1 MTTQHPAT
9 RSRDMDRRCNGWSAE
24 LLKHLGIVANLG
36 VIGIAALLLAGC
48 SIHKQENQEPDI
60 KPYDQIDVNA
70 WRSEL
75 VKAGARND
83 PDMQSLYKAAK
94 KDCDATVDSLAFQF
108 AFKNVHPDWARI
120 GMTYVCPS
128 RLPKVG
134 EALKKVQNL
143 QDNFDQIC
151 RTPRDQRSPGDE
163 RFVVGEGS
171 TCP

>member
-1 MTTQHPAT
+1 
-9 RSRDMDRRCNGWSAE
+9 MDRRRNRRSAE
-24 LLKHLGIVANLG
+24 LLKHLDTVANFG

-48 SIHKQENQEPDI
+48 STHEQQNQEPDV
-60 KPYDQIDVNA
+60 KAYDQIDVHA

-75 VKAGARND
+75 VKAGARSD
-83 PDMQSLYKAAK
+83 PDMQRLYDATT

-108 AFKNVHPDWARI
+108 AFKDIQPDWTRI

-134 EALKKVQNL
+134 EALKQVQPL
-143 QDNFDQIC
+143 HDKFDQIC

-163 RFVVGEGS
+163 RFVVEEGS

>member
-1 MTTQHPAT
+1 
-9 RSRDMDRRCNGWSAE
+9 MDRRCRRWSAE
-24 LLKHLGIVANLG
+24 LLKHLGIVANFG

-48 SIHKQENQEPDI
+48 SSHKQENQEPDI
-60 KPYDQIDVNA
+60 KPYDQIDVHA

-75 VKAGARND
+75 VKAGARSD
-83 PDMQSLYKAAK
+83 PDMQSLYDATK

-134 EALKKVQNL
+134 EALKQVQNL
-143 QDNFDQIC
+143 QDKFDQIC

>member
-1 MTTQHPAT
+1 M
-9 RSRDMDRRCNGWSAE
+9 R
-24 LLKHLGIVANLG
+24 ANFG

-48 SIHKQENQEPDI
+48 SSHKPENQEPDI
-60 KPYDQIDVNA
+60 KPYDQINVNA

-75 VKAGARND
+75 VKAGARSD
-83 PDMQSLYKAAK
+83 PDMQPLYDAAK
-94 KDCDATVDSLAFQF
+94 EDCDATVGSLAFQF

-134 EALKKVQNL
+134 EALKQVQNL
-143 QDNFDQIC
+143 QDTFDQIC

>member
-1 MTTQHPAT
+1 
-9 RSRDMDRRCNGWSAE
+9 MDRRCNRWSAE

-83 PDMQSLYKAAK
+83 PDMQSLYDAAK
-94 KDCDATVDSLAFQF
+94 KDCDATVDYLAFQF
-108 AFKNVHPDWARI
+108 AFKNVRPDWARI